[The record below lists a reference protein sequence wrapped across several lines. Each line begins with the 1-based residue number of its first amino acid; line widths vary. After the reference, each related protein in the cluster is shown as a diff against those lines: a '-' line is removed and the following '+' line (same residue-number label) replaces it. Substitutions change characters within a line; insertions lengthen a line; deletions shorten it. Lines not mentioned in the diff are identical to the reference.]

1 MSAEPVRL
9 LYIDDDPALRRLV
22 QRRLGTLGFEI
33 TLAADGHEGLA
44 AAQGEDFDVIAVDH
58 HMPGMDGLQTLE
70 RLLELPS
77 CPPVVYV
84 TGADDGRLAAAAL
97 RAGADDYVVKSIGE
111 DFIELLRSAF
121 AQSLDRVRLR
131 RAKEQAERDLIASNE
146 RLGALLREVNHRV
159 ANNLQM
165 TMSFINMQASVLPE
179 GEARNALL
187 ASQQRIGAIAHVNR
201 HLYATGNVESVALD
215 EYLANL
221 ARDLTE
227 TWTSPH
233 APRTV
238 VARRADGIA
247 DGQGGHAWHHH
258 LRTRGKCV
266 QVRLRRGLRG
276 RGADHPVDQRG
287 WPRSP
292 DRGRRWCG
300 VWRERRDQGH
310 RPWAATGQ
318 GHGAWPRR
326 LDLRAECQP
335 RLSGQPRVRSG
346 LTVQSPI
353 APSMAASA

>member
-1 MSAEPVRL
+1 MSADPVRL

-44 AAQGEDFDVIAVDH
+44 TAQGKEFDVIAVDH

-70 RLLELPS
+70 RLLALPS
-77 CPPVVYV
+77 CPPIVYV

-97 RAGADDYVVKSIGE
+97 RAGAEDYVVKTIGE

-121 AQSLDRVRLR
+121 SQSLERVRLR

-146 RLGALLREVNHRV
+146 RLAALLREVNHRV

-233 APRTV
+233 APRNV
-238 VARRADGIA
+238 VARTEPMELQTDKAVTLGIIICELVANACKYAYGADCAGEVRIILSTGA
-247 DGQGGHAWHHH
+247 AGHIRLTVEDDGAGFGENAETKGTGLGQ
-258 LRTRGKCV
+258 
-266 QVRLRRGLRG
+266 RLVKAMARGL
-276 RGADHPVDQRG
+276 GASICAQSANPG
-287 WPRSP
+287 F
-292 DRGRRWCG
+292 
-300 VWRERRDQGH
+300 
-310 RPWAATGQ
+310 
-318 GHGAWPRR
+318 
-326 LDLRAECQP
+326 
-335 RLSGQPRVRSG
+335 RVSLEFDPG
-346 LTVQSPI
+346 
-353 APSMAASA
+353 

>member
-1 MSAEPVRL
+1 MSEEPFRL

-22 QRRLGTLGFEI
+22 QRRLGPVGFE
-33 TLAADGHEGLA
+33 TALAADGPEGVALA
-44 AAQGEDFDVIAVDH
+44 AGAAFDVIAVDH
-58 HMPGMDGLQTLE
+58 HMPALDGLQTLE
-70 RLLELPS
+70 QLLALPD

-97 RAGADDYVVKSIGE
+97 RAGADDYVVKTIGE

-121 AQSLDRVRLR
+121 MQSMERVRLR

-201 HLYATGNVESVALD
+201 HLYATGNVEHVAMD

-233 APRTV
+233 APRNVVSRAEPMELQTDKAVTLGIIICELVANACKYAYGGDCTGEVRILLERAGEHRIRLTV
-238 VARRADGIA
+238 EDDGAGIGDA
-247 DGQGGHAWHHH
+247 VEAKGTGLGQ
-258 LRTRGKCV
+258 
-266 QVRLRRGLRG
+266 RLVKAMARGL
-276 RGADHPVDQRG
+276 GAAILTRTTSAGFQVSLEFD
-287 WPRSP
+287 PR
-292 DRGRRWCG
+292 
-300 VWRERRDQGH
+300 
-310 RPWAATGQ
+310 
-318 GHGAWPRR
+318 
-326 LDLRAECQP
+326 
-335 RLSGQPRVRSG
+335 
-346 LTVQSPI
+346 
-353 APSMAASA
+353 

>member
-1 MSAEPVRL
+1 MSEEPIRL

-22 QRRLGTLGFEI
+22 QRRLGTMGFDI
-33 TLAADGHEGLA
+33 TLAADGHEGHA
-44 AAQGEDFDVIAVDH
+44 AAQAGEFDVVAVDH

-70 RLLELPS
+70 HLLALPS

-97 RAGADDYVVKSIGE
+97 RAGADDYVVKTIGE

-121 AQSLDRVRLR
+121 SQSLERVRLR

-201 HLYATGNVESVALD
+201 HLYATGNVEHVAMD

-221 ARDLTE
+221 ARDLAE

-233 APRTV
+233 APRNVVSMSAAVELQTDKAVTLGIVICELVANACKYAYGSDCGGDVRIVLSIGQNRIRLTV
-238 VARRADGIA
+238 EDDGA
-247 DGQGGHAWHHH
+247 GFGEMAETKGTGLGQ
-258 LRTRGKCV
+258 
-266 QVRLRRGLRG
+266 RLVKAMARGL
-276 RGADHPVDQRG
+276 GATIRSEMTNPGFKVSLEFD
-287 WPRSP
+287 PR
-292 DRGRRWCG
+292 
-300 VWRERRDQGH
+300 
-310 RPWAATGQ
+310 
-318 GHGAWPRR
+318 
-326 LDLRAECQP
+326 
-335 RLSGQPRVRSG
+335 
-346 LTVQSPI
+346 
-353 APSMAASA
+353 

>member
-1 MSAEPVRL
+1 LTEEPVRL

-22 QRRLGTLGFEI
+22 QRRLGTRGFEI
-33 TLAADGHEGLA
+33 TLAADGHEGCTLA
-44 AAQGEDFDVIAVDH
+44 RGGQFDVIAVDH

-70 RLLELPS
+70 QLLALPA

-97 RAGADDYVVKSIGE
+97 RAGADDYVVKTIGE

-121 AQSLDRVRLR
+121 SQSLERVRLR

-201 HLYATGNVESVALD
+201 HLYATGNVESVAMD
-215 EYLANL
+215 DYLANL

-227 TWTSPH
+227 TWTSPR
-233 APRTV
+233 APRHVVSRSDAVELPTDKAVTLGIVICELVANACKYAYEGDCAGEVRIVLGASEGTRMRLTV
-238 VARRADGIA
+238 EDDGMGIG
-247 DGQGGHAWHHH
+247 DTVETKGTGLGQ
-258 LRTRGKCV
+258 
-266 QVRLRRGLRG
+266 RLVKAMARGL
-276 RGADHPVDQRG
+276 GATICAQ
-287 WPRSP
+287 
-292 DRGRRWCG
+292 
-300 VWRERRDQGH
+300 
-310 RPWAATGQ
+310 AAKPGF
-318 GHGAWPRR
+318 
-326 LDLRAECQP
+326 
-335 RLSGQPRVRSG
+335 RVSLEFDPG
-346 LTVQSPI
+346 
-353 APSMAASA
+353 